1 MKARAVQLI
10 AHNNHAERPFAVIKL
25 FDYCFPS
32 MSFGNKAGLSH
43 ARCNGTFKIPEPT
56 KKKVA
61 STAPKL
67 GATIAADPSLQRA
80 VSRVCNVRRRKI
92 DGRMVP
98 AGVVS
103 RLVREHRAAD
113 GADSAEMRKKK
124 TAKKFELN
132 KQRAIRMAQKK
143 DAAFEVDVVE
153 SEARLDD
160 LLKGKSGKKTML
172 GFLSKQYDARI
183 VGRSYSYSME
193 AIPVKYRGKNKDGK
207 TGVKKLR
214 KSPESGDEVAYLTS
228 LVKLMIKEDI
238 RLARY
243 GAGAAAATDDRSD
256 KTLARQ
262 LPVISEEFT
271 SSTSM
276 ELKGKE
282 RDEAASLLNIED
294 DAYLTELTE
303 KYIDQVFYDE
313 EFDATYKVLDV
324 QYDERGETSYYE
336 ATSVQLERGEDGWEI
351 SGTAL
356 VGSDSDVIKDT
367 KLVGYALV
375 NLTDPENIEIYD
387 DVDKMITAHKEREAK
402 QAETAADE
410 YVASEEE
417 GGAKSRKRGRR
428 A

>member
-1 MKARAVQLI
+1 
-10 AHNNHAERPFAVIKL
+10 
-25 FDYCFPS
+25 
-32 MSFGNKAGLSH
+32 
-43 ARCNGTFKIPEPT
+43 
-56 KKKVA
+56 
-61 STAPKL
+61 
-67 GATIAADPSLQRA
+67 
-80 VSRVCNVRRRKI
+80 
-92 DGRMVP
+92 
-98 AGVVS
+98 
-103 RLVREHRAAD
+103 
-113 GADSAEMRKKK
+113 
-124 TAKKFELN
+124 
-132 KQRAIRMAQKK
+132 MAQKK
-143 DAAFEVDVVE
+143 DAACGVDVVE

-336 ATSVQLERGEDGWEI
+336 ATSVQLERGEDGWEV

-356 VGSDSDVIKDT
+356 VGSDSGVIKDT
-367 KLVGYALV
+367 ELVGYALV
-375 NLTDPENIEIYD
+375 NLTDPENIEIY
-387 DVDKMITAHKEREAK
+387 
-402 QAETAADE
+402 
-410 YVASEEE
+410 
-417 GGAKSRKRGRR
+417 GAMSTR
-428 A
+428 